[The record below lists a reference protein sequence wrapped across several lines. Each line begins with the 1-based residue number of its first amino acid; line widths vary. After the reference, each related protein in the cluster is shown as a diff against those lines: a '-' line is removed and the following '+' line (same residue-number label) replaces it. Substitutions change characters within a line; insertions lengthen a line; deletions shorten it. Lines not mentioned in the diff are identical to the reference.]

1 MKKRAGILCTLL
13 LLFMVCAVTAAT
25 PSTSTTSSAS
35 SSSSSSSTSTSTT
48 LSAENALAQV
58 YVSSVTVFPE
68 SFYPYEDGTITVQIT
83 NSGSQSVA
91 FSQANLLDDHF
102 IVKNPDAYRGMIYL
116 GPGNTMTYTFLVTAE
131 PPEGTY
137 FPLFSVS
144 SRDAGSIRYPIKVA
158 IDSTD
163 IRTGISQKPDA
174 FPRDSAS
181 TVNVSIFNPRK
192 GLIDSIEIT
201 PIGTNA
207 DVSPSQKFI
216 YSLNAESA
224 SEIPFTIT
232 PHGNSSVKFHIAYQ
246 NGDNNHATD
255 LILPINIGEDK
266 TGAKPIVNNIALISQ
281 GSSYKLTGDV
291 NNAGIS
297 DAKALIVTVG
307 SPARAVEPYPEYAVG
322 SLAADDF
329 ASFEVNFASS
339 DLSSIPLVITWKDA
353 NGNSFTSTKNFDLR
367 SAQSLGSTGSSG
379 SGSGSS
385 GSTTTGQNSGSSSY
399 RGGGGNSIF
408 GIGGGRGGGIASFY
422 PVIAG
427 VIILVIAI
435 VLYTK
440 RKWVAKKLKRD

>member
-1 MKKRAGILCTLL
+1 MKKRAGILCVLF
-13 LLFMVCAVTAAT
+13 LLFMVFTVTAAT
-25 PSTSTTSSAS
+25 STGSSTSST
-35 SSSSSSSTSTSTT
+35 SSTSTASASTT

-58 YVSSVTVFPE
+58 YVSSVTVDPQ
-68 SFYPYEDGTITVQIT
+68 SFYPYEDGTITVQLT

-91 FSQANLLDDHF
+91 FSQANILNNNF
-102 IVKNPDAYRGMIYL
+102 IVKNADAYNGMIYL
-116 GPGNTMTYTFLVTAE
+116 GPGNTMTYTFLVTAV

-137 FPLFSVS
+137 FPLFSVA
-144 SRDAGSIRYPIKVA
+144 SRDSGSIRYPIKIA

-163 IRTGISQKPDA
+163 LRLGISQKPDA
-174 FPRDSAS
+174 FPLDAPSS
-181 TVNVSIFNPRK
+181 VNVSIFNPRK

-216 YSLNAESA
+216 YTLNPESA
-224 SEIPFTIT
+224 VEIPFTVT
-232 PHGNSSVKFHIAYQ
+232 PHGNSSVKFHVTYQ
-246 NGDNNHATD
+246 NGDNNHVQD
-255 LILPINIGEDK
+255 LVLPINIGDDK
-266 TGAKPIVNNIALISQ
+266 TGAKPIVNNIALVSQ

-297 DAKALIVTVG
+297 DAKGMVVTVG
-307 SPARAVEPYPEYAVG
+307 SPARAVEPYPEYAIG

-329 ASFEVNFASS
+329 ASFEVNFAGS
-339 DLSSIPLVITWKDA
+339 DLSSIPVVITWKDV
-353 NGNSFTSTKNFDLR
+353 NGNSFASTKNFDLR
-367 SAQSLGSTGSSG
+367 SAQSFSSSGSSG

-385 GSTTTGQNSGSSSY
+385 ASSGSAAPGQNTASY
-399 RGGGGNSIF
+399 RGGGGSSIF

-440 RKWVAKKLKRD
+440 RKWVARKLKRD